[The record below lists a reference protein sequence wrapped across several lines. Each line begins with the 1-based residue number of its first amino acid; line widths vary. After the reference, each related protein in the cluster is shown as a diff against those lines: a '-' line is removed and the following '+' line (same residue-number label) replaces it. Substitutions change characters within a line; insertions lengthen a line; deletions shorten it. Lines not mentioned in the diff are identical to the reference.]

1 MKQVKVYIEKAEFGF
16 SAYMEEAGLDYGC
29 TGDGATVQEAI
40 DDFRKSYKGIKEFY
54 GSIGRVFEEIDFQF
68 YYDTASFLAEY
79 CEAFSLAG
87 LQRITGINQKQLG
100 HYLHGQSKP
109 SKKTVAKIA
118 AGVRAFAASLT
129 ALQFV

>member
-40 DDFRKSYKGIKEFY
+40 DDFRKSYEGIKEFY

-109 SKKTVAKIA
+109 SKKTVAKKTATKKPA
-118 AGVRAFAASLT
+118 ATT
-129 ALQFV
+129 AGKK